1 MTIKQLEKIAW
12 QARYDLV
19 KRVPVGLG
27 LHWGGSMSLMEIL
40 SVLYFKFLK
49 IDPKNPKKKNRD
61 RLILSKGHGS
71 PAQYAMMAERGFFP
85 KSWLSRIDENGW
97 KLPKHAH
104 RLKLA
109 GIEASTGALAQGLSM
124 GIGMALAAKLDK
136 AKWHT
141 YVIGSDG
148 ECTEGQFWEAAL
160 SANKFRLDNLTL
172 IIDNNR
178 MTLDNHIK
186 IVMPSL
192 NISKMFKAAGWQVY
206 ECDGHNVKQLVDRIS
221 RALKIKNKPVAI
233 VANTIKGKGISFMED
248 NPSWHSGKLTKEQKE
263 KALKEIS
270 KRLKKY
276 E

>member
-19 KRVPVGLG
+19 KAVPSGVG

-40 SVLYFKFLK
+40 TVLYFKFLK

-61 RLILSKGHGS
+61 RFILSKGHGS
-71 PAQYAMMAERGFFP
+71 PAQYALMAKKGFFP
-85 KSWLSRIDENGW
+85 KSWLKRIDENGW

-104 RLKLA
+104 RLNLS
-109 GIEASTGALAQGLSM
+109 GIEASTGALAQGLSI

-141 YVIGSDG
+141 YVVGSDG

-160 SANKFRLDNLTL
+160 SAAKFNLDNLTL

-178 MTLDNHIK
+178 MTLDNHIR
-186 IVMPSL
+186 ITMPSL
-192 NISKMFKAAGWQVY
+192 NILKMFKAAGWQVS
-206 ECDGHNVKQLVDRIS
+206 ECDGHSVKQLVSQINK
-221 RALKIKNKPVAI
+221 ALKVKSKPVAI
-233 VANTIKGKGISFMED
+233 VTNTIKGKGISFMED
-248 NPSWHSGKLTKEQKE
+248 NPSWHSGKLTKEQK
-263 KALKEIS
+263 KQALKEIS
-270 KRLKKY
+270 KKLKDY
-276 E
+276 D